1 MDHIPL
7 EIHMGLEIKGELPDK
22 MHCTSLSTKC
32 LNNGLN
38 VLPNPEGHEFVLWV
52 FSQTL
57 WVLRFLGFENCLTRQ
72 GQLPLPL
79 LLSPSPHHAHEC
91 EVIKEKPI
99 WGEWKEWGAGKAVVG
114 FSLFLFFFSGSLFF
128 FSSAFLLLFSSFN
141 SFLFCYLF
149 SPDPTFLLILLSR
162 RMDKNRILIR
172 ESLWED
178 GGMN

>member
-91 EVIKEKPI
+91 EVIKEKPT
-99 WGEWKEWGAGKAVVG
+99 WGEWKEWGVGKAVVG

-128 FSSAFLLLFSSFN
+128 SLALFFYSFHP
-141 SFLFCYLF
+141 SILSCFVIFFPPTTPFC
-149 SPDPTFLLILLSR
+149 LLS
-162 RMDKNRILIR
+162 
-172 ESLWED
+172 
-178 GGMN
+178 